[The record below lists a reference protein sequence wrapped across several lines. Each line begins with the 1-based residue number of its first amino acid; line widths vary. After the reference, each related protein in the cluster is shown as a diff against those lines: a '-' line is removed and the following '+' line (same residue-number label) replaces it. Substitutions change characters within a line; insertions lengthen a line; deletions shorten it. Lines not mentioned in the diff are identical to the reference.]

1 MSSTNLS
8 FRLENAFKT
17 IENEIYGV
25 VEREESFETFF
36 LYFLPLLLPLS
47 FLFFLPFSFPTLTS
61 FLPFSHCPVNDDS
74 NSNRKKT
81 RQNCGNIAFLSKPRD
96 KKDLFFFA
104 CA

>member
-25 VEREESFETFF
+25 VEREESFETF
-36 LYFLPLLLPLS
+36 LLSLLPLLLPLS
-47 FLFFLPFSFPTLTS
+47 FPFSLPFFFPTLTS
-61 FLPFSHCPVNDDS
+61 FLSFSHCPVNDDS
-74 NSNRKKT
+74 NSNKKHDKT
-81 RQNCGNIAFLSKPRD
+81 VEMLLFCPKPGTKKIFL
-96 KKDLFFFA
+96 FFA